1 MAKQVTVTLVDDFDG
16 TSKATETVYF
26 SIDGIDYEIDLS
38 VKNAG
43 KLRAGL
49 EPWSEKARKIGRS
62 KRKAGIKGRSAGANE
77 ETGAI
82 REWARAQGHPVS
94 SRGRVPADLIEA
106 YQKAKK

>member
-26 SIDGIDYEIDLS
+26 SIDGVDYEIDLS

-62 KRKAGIKGRSAGANE
+62 KRKAGAKPRSAGNE

-82 REWARAQGHPVS
+82 REWARSQGHPVS
-94 SRGRVPADLIEA
+94 SRGRVPADLIQA
-106 YQKAKK
+106 YHKAKK